1 MGTTTRRV
9 RSWAAGSATRHD
21 PLTPSR
27 GQKERTET
35 GFPSKNRTSPL
46 GKGVYRRDT
55 VRGNSRDG
63 GGGGVISLQLP
74 PPPCFSLFPITSPA
88 LFLAVVRARRVR
100 WGGAARNGRVAG
112 HPDRRVPPPPP
123 PRTKWTRRVPHP
135 VLIGH
140 AVRKNLSRRVAYRS
154 ADALQARRARR
165 RGACLLHRPHAP
177 PPATSASA
185 AAIVIASAMIITIV
199 VMKMVTIILH
209 DHWS

>member
-1 MGTTTRRV
+1 MF
-9 RSWAAGSATRHD
+9 A
-21 PLTPSR
+21 
-27 GQKERTET
+27 
-35 GFPSKNRTSPL
+35 L
-46 GKGVYRRDT
+46 GGY
-55 VRGNSRDG
+55 DG
-63 GGGGVISLQLP
+63 GGQLATVESLDTQTGVS
-74 PPPCFSLFPITSPA
+74 
-88 LFLAVVRARRVR
+88 
-100 WGGAARNGRVAG
+100 
-112 HPDRRVPPPPP
+112 PPP